1 MSSTGMV
8 IKIDNRETDL
18 IPLIERRI
26 EANLLESPTHIHEH
40 SSKQSKQSKNGC
52 LVPFHLFDN
61 VDVSNAVSNTV
72 SNAVSN
78 AVSNDILLQGDVT
91 EPRENAKLYK
101 MKKEQLHIGDVVF
114 EDESGKPLIIF
125 ERKTLTDL
133 ASSIKDGRYAE
144 QSFRLDGY
152 QPVPNHNIVY
162 LIEGDLSRYRE
173 NKFSRIN
180 KKTLLSSMFSIL
192 YYKGFSV
199 VRTMNV
205 IETSELIWSWADKL
219 EREMGGGKKSKSGSG
234 FEKTAYYKSSS
245 DITSVAPSAD
255 SAIEENKENSQF
267 HIELEL
273 ETPEVN
279 QGSDKNVV
287 QLYDYCSV
295 LKVKKEKNAN
305 VTPENI
311 GVIMLSTIPG
321 ISSKTAIAI
330 MNEFKTIGQLIKSF
344 ELNPHCLNKICIET
358 NGKSRKIT
366 STCIENIR
374 KYLLNI

>member
-1 MSSTGMV
+1 MLL
-8 IKIDNRETDL
+8 IKVDFREKDL
-18 IPLIERRI
+18 I
-26 EANLLESPTHIHEH
+26 ALLQL
-40 SSKQSKQSKNGC
+40 KMMN
-52 LVPFHLFDN
+52 D
-61 VDVSNAVSNTV
+61 
-72 SNAVSN
+72 
-78 AVSNDILLQGDVT
+78 SNDNNDKHKNNNNV
-91 EPRENAKLYK
+91 KLK
-101 MKKEQLHIGDVVF
+101 VDNLKIGDVAF
-114 EDESGKPLIIF
+114 IETDKNENEIGDELLIF
-125 ERKTLTDL
+125 ERKSLNDL

-152 QPVPNHNIVY
+152 QAVPNHNIVY
-162 LIEGDLSRYRE
+162 LIEGDLSKYRE
-173 NKFSRIN
+173 NQFSRIN

-205 IETSELIWSWADKL
+205 VETCNLVWSWADKL
-219 EREMGGGKKSKSGSG
+219 EREMDGKKSKSGSG
-234 FEKTAYYKSSS
+234 FEKIPYYKN
-245 DITSVAPSAD
+245 DITSSTSSISTFNSNSDTTVA
-255 SAIEENKENSQF
+255 ENNENTQF
-267 HIELEL
+267 HIELE
-273 ETPEVN
+273 TNQVN
-279 QGSDKNVV
+279 NEGGIDKVV
-287 QLYDYCSV
+287 EAQPYPYDYCSV

-344 ELNPHCLNKICIET
+344 ELNAHCLNHVCIET

-374 KYLLNI
+374 KYLLNIY

>member
-1 MSSTGMV
+1 MLL
-8 IKIDNRETDL
+8 IKVDFREKDL
-18 IPLIERRI
+18 I
-26 EANLLESPTHIHEH
+26 ALLQL
-40 SSKQSKQSKNGC
+40 KMMN
-52 LVPFHLFDN
+52 D
-61 VDVSNAVSNTV
+61 
-72 SNAVSN
+72 
-78 AVSNDILLQGDVT
+78 SNDNKNKNNNNVKIKVDNL
-91 EPRENAKLYK
+91 K
-101 MKKEQLHIGDVVF
+101 IGDVAF
-114 EDESGKPLIIF
+114 IETDKNENEIGDELLIF
-125 ERKTLTDL
+125 ERKSLNDL

-152 QPVPNHNIVY
+152 QAVPNHNIVY
-162 LIEGDLSRYRE
+162 LIEGDLSKYRE
-173 NKFSRIN
+173 NQFSRIN

-205 IETSELIWSWADKL
+205 VETCDLVWSWADKL
-219 EREMGGGKKSKSGSG
+219 EREMARTNSESGSG
-234 FEKTAYYKSSS
+234 SKKMPYYKN
-245 DITSVAPSAD
+245 DITSSISTFNSNSDTTVA
-255 SAIEENKENSQF
+255 ENNENTQF

-273 ETPEVN
+273 ELETNQVN
-279 QGSDKNVV
+279 NEGGGIEKVV
-287 QLYDYCSV
+287 VVAAQPYPYDYCSV

-344 ELNPHCLNKICIET
+344 ELNAHCLNHVCIET

-374 KYLLNI
+374 KYLLNM

>member
-1 MSSTGMV
+1 MLL
-8 IKIDNRETDL
+8 IKVDFREKDL
-18 IPLIERRI
+18 I
-26 EANLLESPTHIHEH
+26 ALLQL
-40 SSKQSKQSKNGC
+40 KMMN
-52 LVPFHLFDN
+52 D
-61 VDVSNAVSNTV
+61 
-72 SNAVSN
+72 
-78 AVSNDILLQGDVT
+78 SNDNNDKNKNNNNV
-91 EPRENAKLYK
+91 KLK
-101 MKKEQLHIGDVVF
+101 VDNLKIGDVAF
-114 EDESGKPLIIF
+114 IETDKNENEIGDELLIF
-125 ERKTLTDL
+125 ERKSLNDL
-133 ASSIKDGRYAE
+133 ASSIKDCRYAE

-152 QPVPNHNIVY
+152 QAVPNHNIVY
-162 LIEGDLSRYRE
+162 LIEGDLSKYRE
-173 NKFSRIN
+173 NQFSRIN

-205 IETSELIWSWADKL
+205 VETCELVWSWADKL
-219 EREMGGGKKSKSGSG
+219 EREMARTNSESGS
-234 FEKTAYYKSSS
+234 KKMPYYKN
-245 DITSVAPSAD
+245 DITSSTFTFNSNSDTTVA
-255 SAIEENKENSQF
+255 ENKDNMQF

-273 ETPEVN
+273 DASQENNE
-279 QGSDKNVV
+279 GGIDKVV
-287 QLYDYCSV
+287 EAQPYPYDYCSV

-344 ELNPHCLNKICIET
+344 ELNAHCLNHVCIET

-374 KYLLNI
+374 KYLLNM